1 MLSTSVNTIPNY
13 SGHKIEPSFGH
24 NHKSEN
30 SYTKKQKAVVACTT
44 ALGVAGS
51 LALLAKRA
59 GRSLKPSKMFKDIKN
74 SYLAR
79 VQYHDKEVISIGAG
93 SCLGGLVGGY
103 IIDKNPENRKAK
115 RREAVMQLGNVSIP
129 ILTVE
134 GFANIAKKW
143 NKTARSLFAVAG
155 IFTGVYLANI
165 LMNTF
170 SNVLFKSKSGERGV
184 KATDFSAHL
193 DDAVVAA
200 SYISDAKLVHYFA
213 RIIPLALMFAGN
225 EVGCKEK
232 QQ

>member
-1 MLSTSVNTIPNY
+1 MLLTSVNTLPN
-13 SGHKIEPSFGH
+13 SNELSNKQTFGH
-24 NHKSEN
+24 GHSSEN
-30 SYTKKQKAVVACTT
+30 HYTKGQKAVVACTT

-51 LALLAKRA
+51 LALLAKKA
-59 GRSLKPSKMFKDIKN
+59 GCSLKPSKMFKDIKN
-74 SYLAR
+74 SYLAK
-79 VQYHDKEVISIGAG
+79 VKYHDKEVITIGAG

-103 IIDKNPENRKAK
+103 MIDKTPENRKAK

-143 NKTARSLFAVAG
+143 NKTAKSLFSVAG
-155 IFTGVYLANI
+155 IFVGVYLANL

-184 KATDFSAHL
+184 KVTDFSAHL

-200 SYISDAKLVHYFA
+200 SYISDGKFVQYIS
-213 RIIPLALMFAGN
+213 RIIPLALMLAGN
-225 EVGCKEK
+225 EVGTKEK
-232 QQ
+232 H